1 MASNPNMAANAAASS
16 DGADASSN
24 DDIDLLLAGLQLRPP
39 YLGTNSLLPQNVVD
53 FLLRNGG
60 SGLDDEGD
68 EEEEDDNE
76 EEDMMEHR
84 GEGWKNRRLLAKEES
99 KLEREILRI
108 IETGNGFE
116 ALKVNSGQ
124 SVAIG
129 DHNICVGVHE
139 EPDSE
144 YRLWQWHG
152 HIMLFDEDDGYSLE
166 YIHGFHH
173 ELVPPQQRGR
183 KQVVHEEEEKSKTKV
198 DVVGN
203 SGLKDLI
210 SGNVVESIGNAA
222 GRVLHRNSLKGQS
235 LHQGNEK

>member
-1 MASNPNMAANAAASS
+1 MASNPNKAAAAASS
-16 DGADASSN
+16 DGADASSH
-24 DDIDLLLAGLQLRPP
+24 DDIGLLLAGLQLRSP

-53 FLLRNGG
+53 YLLRNGG
-60 SGLDDEGD
+60 GGGLDDEGD

-76 EEDMMEHR
+76 EEDVMEHR
-84 GEGWKNRRLLAKEES
+84 GEGWKNRRLLAKEED

-152 HIMLFDEDDGYSLE
+152 HIMLFDEEDSYSLE

-173 ELVPPQQRGR
+173 ELLPPQQRGR

-210 SGNVVESIGNAA
+210 SGDAVDSIGNGA
-222 GRVLHRNSLKGQS
+222 GRVLHRNSLRGQS
-235 LHQGNEK
+235 LQQGNEK

>member
-1 MASNPNMAANAAASS
+1 MTSNPNIAAAASS
-16 DGADASSN
+16 DGADASSY
-24 DDIDLLLAGLQLRPP
+24 DDIGLLLAGLQLRPP
-39 YLGTNSLLPQNVVD
+39 YLGSNSLLPQNVVD
-53 FLLRNGG
+53 YLLRNGG
-60 SGLDDEGD
+60 GLDDEGD

-76 EEDMMEHR
+76 EEDVIEHR
-84 GEGWKNRRLLAKEES
+84 GEGWKNRRLLAKEED

-108 IETGNGFE
+108 IETGNGLE

-152 HIMLFDEDDGYSLE
+152 HIMLFDEEDGYSLE
-166 YIHGFHH
+166 YVHGFHH
-173 ELVPPQQRGR
+173 ELLPPQQRGR
-183 KQVVHEEEEKSKTKV
+183 KQVVDEEEEKSKIRV
-198 DVVGN
+198 DMIGN

-210 SGNVVESIGNAA
+210 GGDAVESIGNGA
-222 GRVLHRNSLKGQS
+222 GRVLHRNSLRGQS
-235 LHQGNEK
+235 LQQGNDK